1 MVVVSSKGGK
11 MTKRFLDLQAG
22 DGTRVVVNT
31 SYITQVTPTH
41 GTDFSDGLEV
51 VFITFG
57 DGSAAQISV
66 PASKSGAALSAIKD
80 SDGKFIDVKLVSG
93 VRVYLNADYV
103 THVLPTHGTDYSDG
117 ATVSIFGTNVEVPAS
132 GVPAIL
138 TAIGLAG

>member
-1 MVVVSSKGGK
+1 MS
-11 MTKRFLDLQAG
+11 KRFIDLRAG

-31 SYITQVTPTH
+31 SYVTQVTPTH

-57 DGSAAQISV
+57 EGAAAKISV
-66 PASKSGAALSAIKD
+66 PASKSGAALHAIKD

-93 VRVYLNADYV
+93 ERVYLNTDYV
-103 THVLPTHGTDYSDG
+103 THLLPTYGADYSDG
-117 ATVSIFGTNVEVPAS
+117 ATVSIFGTSLEVPAS

-138 TAIGLAG
+138 TAIGIAS